1 MCCLDT
7 LFLFCINEAKVHFF
21 YKPYKYNAQ
30 KPIKRAQ
37 TRTFAQLKK
46 QKNRN
51 KSSIEQSSDC
61 NTLVTC

>member
-37 TRTFAQLKK
+37 TRTFVQLKK
-46 QKNRN
+46 QK
-51 KSSIEQSSDC
+51 IEINQA
-61 NTLVTC
+61 

>member
-7 LFLFCINEAKVHFF
+7 LFYFVLMKQKIHFF

-37 TRTFAQLKK
+37 TRTFAQIKK
-46 QKNRN
+46 QK
-51 KSSIEQSSDC
+51 IEINQA
-61 NTLVTC
+61 